1 MLQIW
6 LDESGE
12 NNPPVFVLAGYLHHA
27 EKWPLFADEW
37 QKLLAIEPKLNYIK
51 SYEAFGLRDQFK
63 GWTED
68 DRDKKLM
75 DFVQIIEHYTAGSYA
90 FIIEHEN
97 FREILQQKFP
107 PFKSPYTFC
116 YAATL
121 YAMVYAMNE
130 LRKKEDI
137 DDKIE
142 LIFDQ
147 NLRRRKSA
155 AGAYKDMLQLVE
167 DEVAQGVGRKE
178 PRFEDDKEFMPL
190 QAADLLAYCMRVKHD
205 ADRRHDRVRRSPVY
219 KALESIPRRAE
230 VVMTKQMMNQFRSA
244 VEKRL
249 RLG

>member
-12 NNPPVFVLAGYLHHA
+12 GNPPVFVLAGYLHHA
-27 EKWPLFADEW
+27 EKWLLFANEW
-37 QKLLAIEPKLNYIK
+37 RKSMAIEPKLNYIK
-51 SYEAFGLRDQFK
+51 SSEAFGLRNQFK

-68 DRDKKLM
+68 DRDKRLM
-75 DFVQIIEHYTAGSYA
+75 DFVQIIERYTAGSYA

-130 LRKKEDI
+130 LSKKEGV

-147 NLRRRKSA
+147 NPRRRKSA

-167 DEVAQGVGRKE
+167 DEA
-178 PRFEDDKEFMPL
+178 L
-190 QAADLLAYCMRVKHD
+190 Q
-205 ADRRHDRVRRSPVY
+205 
-219 KALESIPRRAE
+219 
-230 VVMTKQMMNQFRSA
+230 
-244 VEKRL
+244 RL
-249 RLG
+249 